1 MNRSEIAVLRT
12 QLRELNIEYS
22 ALVRGK
28 MGEGSFV
35 RMEQLRAER
44 RALMALVAQ
53 HRREDVEHHSAV
65 CSLAGAKSLA
75 ALEAHTASSAG
86 AGIGAGDCSVEVS
99 SACGGDVDALR

>member
-1 MNRSEIAVLRT
+1 MNLSEIAVLRT

-65 CSLAGAKSLA
+65 CSLAGA
-75 ALEAHTASSAG
+75 EFVG
-86 AGIGAGDCSVEVS
+86 GFGGP
-99 SACGGDVDALR
+99 CGFLCRCRNWS